1 MFKKIVSGILA
12 TGILFSGS
20 QAFAAKIED
29 FKLNTDNKP
38 GNFETED
45 EAIKGHYYTFTAT
58 SDKKL
63 KVNFKDISADGDVFK
78 ITVRNKSDSSKIVF
92 SETADLNGFS
102 LPVKKGNSYEIRVGV
117 STYKDGGKYDLKIY
131 G

>member
-29 FKLNTDNKP
+29 FKLNADNLP
-38 GNFETED
+38 GNFETEK
-45 EAIKGHYYTFTAT
+45 EATNGHYYTFTGTA
-58 SDKKL
+58 DKNM
-63 KVNFKDISADGDVFK
+63 KVDFKDVSADGDVFK
-78 ITVRNKSDSSKIVF
+78 ITVRDTSDSSKIVF
-92 SETADLNGFS
+92 SQTANLNGFS
-102 LPVKKGNSYEIRVGV
+102 FPVKKGHSYEIRVGV
-117 STYKDGGKYDLKIY
+117 NTYKDGGKYTLKIY